1 VPDIVS
7 RLSSLFLFL
16 LLFTMDKL
24 IAKMGRPP
32 FQLAQF
38 YSLRQEWTSIKSDM
52 TSASY
57 FDQKRAIDMIEV
69 MEALAPLMDD
79 HVLQTFPELDNE
91 ENQASDGLRWGCGRG
106 FLRRD
111 LHGELYSVFLDII
124 EMKALLFKALEL
136 PEICSLAAD
145 CVAVCQYCKWIL
157 VRCGRGLH
165 CK

>member
-1 VPDIVS
+1 
-7 RLSSLFLFL
+7 
-16 LLFTMDKL
+16 MNKL
-24 IAKMGRPP
+24 TAKMGRPP

-38 YSLRQEWTSIKSDM
+38 YSLRQEWTSIKNDM
-52 TSASY
+52 TSASS
-57 FDQKRAIDMIEV
+57 FDQKRAIDMIDV
-69 MEALAPLMDD
+69 MEALASLMDD
-79 HVLQTFPELDNE
+79 KVRHTFPELYNE
-91 ENQASDGLRWGCGRG
+91 ENQASDGLRWGYGRE

-111 LHGELYSVFLDII
+111 LHGELYSLFLGIM

-145 CVAVCQYCKWIL
+145 SAAVCQYCKWML

>member
-1 VPDIVS
+1 
-7 RLSSLFLFL
+7 
-16 LLFTMDKL
+16 MDKL
-24 IAKMGRPP
+24 KAKMGQPP

-57 FDQKRAIDMIEV
+57 FDQKRAVDMIEV
-69 MEALAPLMDD
+69 MEALASLMDNQ
-79 HVLQTFPELDNE
+79 VRETFPELENE
-91 ENQASDGLRWGCGRG
+91 ENQASNGLRWGYECE

-111 LHGELYSVFLDII
+111 LHGELFSLFLGIM
-124 EMKALLFKALEL
+124 EMKALLSKALKL
-136 PEICSLAAD
+136 PEICNLAAD